1 MRESSVGKAAFDK
14 KLIKQLLLSSF
25 FGVILF
31 LILSCLF
38 LIIIIMKNSAFSDK
52 TFIFSLI
59 TLVVSSLF
67 CGFLSAKRN
76 KLKGVIC
83 GSISGFVMCAV
94 IYLITAV
101 ASGFSFSYKAI
112 IILPAV
118 IISSVIGAILKKN
131 I

>member
-14 KLIKQLLLSSF
+14 KLIKLLLLSSF

-38 LIIIIMKNSAFSDK
+38 SIIIMKNSAFSDK
-52 TFIFSLI
+52 TFILSLI
-59 TLVVSSLF
+59 TLIVSSLL

-76 KLKGVIC
+76 KLKGVIS
-83 GSISGFVMCAV
+83 GSISGLVMCAV

>member
-31 LILSCLF
+31 LVLSCLF
-38 LIIIIMKNSAFSDK
+38 SIIMKNSAFSDK
-52 TFIFSLI
+52 TFVFSLAALI
-59 TLVVSSLF
+59 VSSLF

-76 KLKGVIC
+76 KLKGIIS
-83 GSISGFVMCAV
+83 GSISGFIMCAV
-94 IYLITAV
+94 IYLITAIV
-101 ASGFSFSYKAI
+101 SGFFFSYKAI

>member
-38 LIIIIMKNSAFSDK
+38 SIIIMKNSAFSDK

-59 TLVVSSLF
+59 TLVVSSLL

-76 KLKGVIC
+76 KLKGVIS

-94 IYLITAV
+94 IYLITAIV
-101 ASGFSFSYKAI
+101 SGFSFSYKAI

-118 IISSVIGAILKKN
+118 IISSIVGAILKKN

>member
-38 LIIIIMKNSAFSDK
+38 SIIIMKNSAFSDK

-59 TLVVSSLF
+59 TLIVSSLF

-76 KLKGVIC
+76 KLKGVIS

-94 IYLITAV
+94 IYLITAIV
-101 ASGFSFSYKAI
+101 SGFSFSYKAI

-118 IISSVIGAILKKN
+118 IISSIIGAILKKN

>member
-38 LIIIIMKNSAFSDK
+38 SIIIMKNSAFSDK
-52 TFIFSLI
+52 TFILSLI
-59 TLVVSSLF
+59 TLIVSSLL

-76 KLKGVIC
+76 KLKGVIS
-83 GSISGFVMCAV
+83 GSLSGFVMCAV
-94 IYLITAV
+94 IYLITAIV
-101 ASGFSFSYKAI
+101 SGFSFSYKAI

-118 IISSVIGAILKKN
+118 IISSIIGAILKKN

>member
-14 KLIKQLLLSSF
+14 KIIKQLLLSSF

-31 LILSCLF
+31 LVLSCLF
-38 LIIIIMKNSAFSDK
+38 SVIIMKNSAFSDK
-52 TFIFSLI
+52 TLIFSLSALI
-59 TLVVSSLF
+59 VSSLL
-67 CGFLSAKRN
+67 CGFLSAKKN
-76 KLKGVIC
+76 KIKGVIS

-94 IYLITAV
+94 IYLITAA

-118 IISSVIGAILKKN
+118 IISSIIGAILKKN

>member
-31 LILSCLF
+31 LVLSCLF
-38 LIIIIMKNSAFSDK
+38 SLIIMKNSAFSDK
-52 TFIFSLI
+52 TLIFSLSVLI
-59 TLVVSSLF
+59 VSSLF

-76 KLKGVIC
+76 KLKGVIS

-101 ASGFSFSYKAI
+101 VSGFSFSYKAI

>member
-38 LIIIIMKNSAFSDK
+38 SIIIMKNSAFSDK

-59 TLVVSSLF
+59 TLIVSSLI

-76 KLKGVIC
+76 KLKGVIS
-83 GSISGFVMCAV
+83 GSISGLVMCAV
-94 IYLITAV
+94 IYLITAIV
-101 ASGFSFSYKAI
+101 SGFSFSYKAI

-118 IISSVIGAILKKN
+118 IISSIVGAILKKN

>member
-31 LILSCLF
+31 LVLSCLF
-38 LIIIIMKNSAFSDK
+38 SIIIMKNSAFSDK

-59 TLVVSSLF
+59 TLIVSSLF

-76 KLKGVIC
+76 KLKGVIS

-118 IISSVIGAILKKN
+118 IISSIVGAILKKN

>member
-1 MRESSVGKAAFDK
+1 MRESFVGKAAFDK

-38 LIIIIMKNSAFSDK
+38 SIIIMKNSAFSDK

-59 TLVVSSLF
+59 TLIVSSLL

-76 KLKGVIC
+76 KLKGVIS
-83 GSISGFVMCAV
+83 GSISGLVMCAV
-94 IYLITAV
+94 IYLITAIV
-101 ASGFSFSYKAI
+101 SGFSFSYKAI

-118 IISSVIGAILKKN
+118 VISSVIGAILKKN

>member
-38 LIIIIMKNSAFSDK
+38 LIIIMKNSAFSDK

>member
-31 LILSCLF
+31 LVLSCLF
-38 LIIIIMKNSAFSDK
+38 SLIIMKNSAFSDK
-52 TFIFSLI
+52 TLIFSLSVLI
-59 TLVVSSLF
+59 VSSLF

-76 KLKGVIC
+76 KLKGVIS

-101 ASGFSFSYKAI
+101 VSGFSFSYKAI

-118 IISSVIGAILKKN
+118 IISSIVGAILKKN

>member
-14 KLIKQLLLSSF
+14 KLIKQLLLSSL
-25 FGVILF
+25 FGAILF
-31 LILSCLF
+31 LVLSCLF
-38 LIIIIMKNSAFSDK
+38 SIIIMKNSAFSDK

-59 TLVVSSLF
+59 TLIVSSLI

-76 KLKGVIC
+76 KLKGVIS
-83 GSISGFVMCAV
+83 GSISGLVMCAV
-94 IYLITAV
+94 IYLITAIG
-101 ASGFSFSYKAI
+101 SGFSFSYKAI

>member
-14 KLIKQLLLSSF
+14 KLIKQLLLSSL
-25 FGVILF
+25 FGAILF
-31 LILSCLF
+31 LVLSCLF
-38 LIIIIMKNSAFSDK
+38 SIIIMKNSAFSDK

-59 TLVVSSLF
+59 TLIVSSLI

-76 KLKGVIC
+76 KLKGVIS
-83 GSISGFVMCAV
+83 GSISGLVMCAV
-94 IYLITAV
+94 IYLITAIG
-101 ASGFSFSYKAI
+101 SGFSFSYKAI

-118 IISSVIGAILKKN
+118 IISSIVGAILKKN

>member
-38 LIIIIMKNSAFSDK
+38 SIIIMKNSAFSDK

-59 TLVVSSLF
+59 TLIVSSLL

-76 KLKGVIC
+76 KLKGVIS

-101 ASGFSFSYKAI
+101 ASEFSFSYKAI

-118 IISSVIGAILKKN
+118 IISSIVGAILKKN

>member
-38 LIIIIMKNSAFSDK
+38 SIIIMKNSAFSDK
-52 TFIFSLI
+52 TLIFSLI
-59 TLVVSSLF
+59 TLVVSSLL

-94 IYLITAV
+94 IYLITAIV
-101 ASGFSFSYKAI
+101 SGFSFSYKAI

-118 IISSVIGAILKKN
+118 IISSIIGAILKKN

>member
-38 LIIIIMKNSAFSDK
+38 SIIIMKNSAFSDK

-59 TLVVSSLF
+59 TLIVSSLL

-76 KLKGVIC
+76 KIKGVIS

-101 ASGFSFSYKAI
+101 VSGFSFSYKAI

-118 IISSVIGAILKKN
+118 IISSIVGAILKKN

>member
-38 LIIIIMKNSAFSDK
+38 SIIIMKNSAFSDK

-59 TLVVSSLF
+59 TLIVSSLF

>member
-14 KLIKQLLLSSF
+14 KIIKQLLLSSF

-31 LILSCLF
+31 LVLSCLF
-38 LIIIIMKNSAFSDK
+38 SIVIMKNSAFSDK
-52 TFIFSLI
+52 TFVFSLAA
-59 TLVVSSLF
+59 LVVSSLL
-67 CGFLSAKRN
+67 CGSLSAERN
-76 KLKGVIC
+76 KLKGVIS
-83 GSISGFVMCAV
+83 GSISGFLMCAV
-94 IYLITAV
+94 IYLITAA
-101 ASGFSFSYKAI
+101 ASGFFFSYKAI

>member
-1 MRESSVGKAAFDK
+1 MRESSGGKAAFDK

-38 LIIIIMKNSAFSDK
+38 SIIIMKNSAFSDK

-59 TLVVSSLF
+59 TLIVSSLL

-76 KLKGVIC
+76 KLKGVIS

-94 IYLITAV
+94 IYLITAIV
-101 ASGFSFSYKAI
+101 SGFSFSYKAI

-118 IISSVIGAILKKN
+118 IISSIIGAILKKN

>member
-38 LIIIIMKNSAFSDK
+38 SIIIMKNSAFSDK
-52 TFIFSLI
+52 TFILSLI
-59 TLVVSSLF
+59 TLIVSSLL

-76 KLKGVIC
+76 KLKGVIS

-118 IISSVIGAILKKN
+118 IISSIIGAILKKN

>member
-31 LILSCLF
+31 LVLSCLF
-38 LIIIIMKNSAFSDK
+38 SIIIMKNSAFSDK

-59 TLVVSSLF
+59 TLIVSSLI

-76 KLKGVIC
+76 KLKGVIS
-83 GSISGFVMCAV
+83 GSISGLVMCAV
-94 IYLITAV
+94 IYLITAIV
-101 ASGFSFSYKAI
+101 SGFSFSYKAI

-118 IISSVIGAILKKN
+118 IISSIVGAILKKN

>member
-38 LIIIIMKNSAFSDK
+38 SIIIMKNSAFSDK

-59 TLVVSSLF
+59 TLIVSSLL

-76 KLKGVIC
+76 KVKGVIS

-101 ASGFSFSYKAI
+101 ASRFSFSYKAI

-118 IISSVIGAILKKN
+118 IISSIIGAILKKN

>member
-31 LILSCLF
+31 LTLSCLF
-38 LIIIIMKNSAFSDK
+38 SIIIMKSSAFSDK
-52 TFIFSLI
+52 TFIFSLV
-59 TLVVSSLF
+59 TLIVSSLL

-76 KLKGVIC
+76 KLKGVIS
-83 GSISGFVMCAV
+83 GSISGLVMCAV

-101 ASGFSFSYKAI
+101 VSGFSFSYKAI

-118 IISSVIGAILKKN
+118 IISSIVGAILKKN

>member
-25 FGVILF
+25 FGAILF

-38 LIIIIMKNSAFSDK
+38 SIVIMKNSAFSDK
-52 TFIFSLI
+52 TFVFSLAA
-59 TLVVSSLF
+59 LVVSSLL

-76 KLKGVIC
+76 KLKGVIS
-83 GSISGFVMCAV
+83 GSISGFLMCAV
-94 IYLITAV
+94 IYLITAA

>member
-38 LIIIIMKNSAFSDK
+38 SIIIMKNSAFSDK

-59 TLVVSSLF
+59 TLIVSSLL

-76 KLKGVIC
+76 KLKGVIS
-83 GSISGFVMCAV
+83 GSISGLVMCAV
-94 IYLITAV
+94 IYLITAIV
-101 ASGFSFSYKAI
+101 SGFSFSYKAI

-118 IISSVIGAILKKN
+118 IISSIIGAILKKN

>member
-38 LIIIIMKNSAFSDK
+38 SIIIMKNSAFSDK

-59 TLVVSSLF
+59 TLIVSSLL

-76 KLKGVIC
+76 KLKGVIS
-83 GSISGFVMCAV
+83 GSISGLVMCAV

-118 IISSVIGAILKKN
+118 VISSIIGAILKKN

>member
-38 LIIIIMKNSAFSDK
+38 SIIIMKNSAFSDK
-52 TFIFSLI
+52 TFIFSLAALI
-59 TLVVSSLF
+59 VSSLI

-76 KLKGVIC
+76 KLKGVIS
-83 GSISGFVMCAV
+83 GSISGLIMCAV
-94 IYLITAV
+94 IYLITAIV
-101 ASGFSFSYKAI
+101 SGFSFSYKAI

-118 IISSVIGAILKKN
+118 IISSIIGAILKKN

>member
-38 LIIIIMKNSAFSDK
+38 SIIIMKNSAFSDK

-59 TLVVSSLF
+59 TLIVSSLL

-76 KLKGVIC
+76 KLKGVIS

-94 IYLITAV
+94 IYLITAIV
-101 ASGFSFSYKAI
+101 SGFSFSYKAI

-118 IISSVIGAILKKN
+118 IISSIIGAILKKN

>member
-1 MRESSVGKAAFDK
+1 MRESSVGKSVFDK

-31 LILSCLF
+31 LVLSCLF
-38 LIIIIMKNSAFSDK
+38 SVIIMKNSAFSDK
-52 TFIFSLI
+52 TLIFSLSALI
-59 TLVVSSLF
+59 VSSLL
-67 CGFLSAKRN
+67 CGFLSAKKN
-76 KLKGVIC
+76 KIKGVIS

-94 IYLITAV
+94 IYLITAA

-118 IISSVIGAILKKN
+118 IISSIIGAILKKN

>member
-38 LIIIIMKNSAFSDK
+38 SIIIMKNSAFSDK
-52 TFIFSLI
+52 TFILSLI
-59 TLVVSSLF
+59 TLIVSSLL

-76 KLKGVIC
+76 KLKGVIS
-83 GSISGFVMCAV
+83 GSISGFVMCAI
-94 IYLITAV
+94 IYLITAAV
-101 ASGFSFSYKAI
+101 SGFSFSYKAI

-118 IISSVIGAILKKN
+118 IISSIIGAILKKN

>member
-38 LIIIIMKNSAFSDK
+38 SIIIMKNSAFSDK
-52 TFIFSLI
+52 TFILSLI
-59 TLVVSSLF
+59 TLVVSSLL

-76 KLKGVIC
+76 KLKGVIS
-83 GSISGFVMCAV
+83 GSISGFVMCAI
-94 IYLITAV
+94 IYLITAAV
-101 ASGFSFSYKAI
+101 SGFSFSYKAI

-118 IISSVIGAILKKN
+118 IISSIIGAILKKN

>member
-38 LIIIIMKNSAFSDK
+38 SIIIMKNSAFSDK

-59 TLVVSSLF
+59 TLIVSSLL

-76 KLKGVIC
+76 KLKGVIS

-118 IISSVIGAILKKN
+118 VISSIIGAILKKN

>member
-1 MRESSVGKAAFDK
+1 MRESSVGKATFDK

-31 LILSCLF
+31 LVLSSLF
-38 LIIIIMKNSAFSDK
+38 SIIIMKNSAFSDK

-59 TLVVSSLF
+59 TLIVSSLF

-76 KLKGVIC
+76 KLKGVIS
-83 GSISGFVMCAV
+83 GSISGFIMCAV

-118 IISSVIGAILKKN
+118 IISSIVGAILKKN

>member
-38 LIIIIMKNSAFSDK
+38 SIIIMKNSAFSDK

-59 TLVVSSLF
+59 TLIVSSLL

-76 KLKGVIC
+76 KLKGVIS
-83 GSISGFVMCAV
+83 GSISGLVMCAV
-94 IYLITAV
+94 IYLITAIV
-101 ASGFSFSYKAI
+101 SGFSFSYKAI

-118 IISSVIGAILKKN
+118 VISSVIGAILKKN

>member
-14 KLIKQLLLSSF
+14 KIIKQLLLSSF

-31 LILSCLF
+31 LVLSCLF
-38 LIIIIMKNSAFSDK
+38 SIVIMKNSAFSDK
-52 TFIFSLI
+52 TFVFSLAA
-59 TLVVSSLF
+59 LVVSSLL
-67 CGFLSAKRN
+67 CGFLSAKSN
-76 KLKGVIC
+76 KLKGVIS
-83 GSISGFVMCAV
+83 GSTSGFLMCTV
-94 IYLITAV
+94 IYLITAA

>member
-31 LILSCLF
+31 LTLSCLF
-38 LIIIIMKNSAFSDK
+38 SIIIMKSSAFSDK
-52 TFIFSLI
+52 TFIFSLV
-59 TLVVSSLF
+59 TLIVSSLL

-76 KLKGVIC
+76 KLKGVIS

-94 IYLITAV
+94 IYLITAIV
-101 ASGFSFSYKAI
+101 SGFSFSYKAI

-118 IISSVIGAILKKN
+118 IISSIIGAILKKN

>member
-31 LILSCLF
+31 LVLSCLF
-38 LIIIIMKNSAFSDK
+38 SIIIMKNSAFSDK

-76 KLKGVIC
+76 KLKGVIS

-94 IYLITAV
+94 IYLITAIV
-101 ASGFSFSYKAI
+101 SGFSFSYKAI

-118 IISSVIGAILKKN
+118 IISNIIGAILKKN

>member
-38 LIIIIMKNSAFSDK
+38 SIIIMKNSAFSDK
-52 TFIFSLI
+52 TFILSLI
-59 TLVVSSLF
+59 TLIVSSLL

-76 KLKGVIC
+76 KLKGVIS
-83 GSISGFVMCAV
+83 GSISGLVMCAV
-94 IYLITAV
+94 IYLITAIV
-101 ASGFSFSYKAI
+101 SGFSFSYKAI

-118 IISSVIGAILKKN
+118 IISSIIGAILKKN